1 MSLPTYI
8 TLFRFLLIPL
18 IYAFIAYYTNEKDHM
33 RLFALTLFTLASVTD
48 ALDGFIARRWNLRT
62 TLGTFLDPLA
72 DKLLLVSAF
81 VGISVSSLPLKPPL
95 WVVIVVV
102 FRDLFLV
109 AGLFIIYLTTQ
120 KISLE
125 PNVLGKT
132 TTFSQMVTIVFI
144 LMQIPLAPIFWF
156 LTAALTVASGIVYVL
171 SGLRQLHESN
181 LL

>member
-1 MSLPTYI
+1 
-8 TLFRFLLIPL
+8 
-18 IYAFIAYYTNEKDHM
+18 M